1 MILLI
6 EDNDSLVD
14 GLIYSFKEKGYDI
27 SAVKTLE
34 DAKKLIDK
42 VDLII
47 LDVMLPDGDGF
58 TFYKDYIKG
67 NIKTIFLTAKD
78 TEIDIITG
86 LKLGAEDYIT
96 KPFFISELL
105 LRVEKILNK
114 KAKIKVKDIT
124 FDIEKQEVYKND
136 KLINLSSLELM
147 ILELLFININKTVK
161 RELLL
166 DKIWEYTGNDVDDH
180 TLTVYI
186 KRIKDKLDGDY
197 VKTIKGIGYRID
209 E

>member
-14 GLIYSFKEKGYDI
+14 GLVYSFREKGYDI
-27 SAVKTLE
+27 RAVKTLE
-34 DAKKLIDK
+34 DAKNNINK

-47 LDVMLPDGDGF
+47 LDVTLPDGDGF
-58 TFYKDYIKG
+58 TFYKEYIKG

-78 TEIDIITG
+78 TEIDIVTG

-114 KAKIKVKDIT
+114 KTIVKVKDIT

-136 KLINLSSLELM
+136 KIINLTSLELM
-147 ILELLFININKTVK
+147 ILEILFININKTIK

>member
-14 GLIYSFKEKGYDI
+14 GLVYSFREKGYDI
-27 SAVKTLE
+27 RAVKTLE
-34 DAKKLIDK
+34 DAKNNINK

-47 LDVMLPDGDGF
+47 LDVTLPDGDGF

-78 TEIDIITG
+78 TEIDIVTG

-114 KAKIKVKDIT
+114 KTIVKVKDIT

-136 KLINLSSLELM
+136 KIINLTSLELM
-147 ILELLFININKTVK
+147 ILEILFININKTIK